1 MGGQTGKRRFR
12 LFLFSNLLILLL
24 FGISRLLAGAGESR
38 QGLYHDHACDV
49 GAYDLDRYDLDVCV
63 YDMRTPSTALIS
75 IPR

>member
-24 FGISRLLAGAGESR
+24 FGISRLLAGAGEGR

-49 GAYDLDRYDLDVCV
+49 GAYDLDRYDLDPVCTTGL
-63 YDMRTPSTALIS
+63 RH
-75 IPR
+75 